1 MKMQWCSDWIHCLLN
16 KLEPTLLKH
25 NASIWILLKIQ
36 ASFMLCVRYI
46 FFFMCEYKYYS
57 HDVDWMYPCD
67 IETFDVFLCCC
78 STNERLGV
86 SGFQVLVRWERRW
99 VTGLMNSDGRQ
110 LLINQETVCQPA
122 DWKSSPSPMFT
133 HIFAHKHI
141 PIWKYTHICAI
152 LWRFGEQHE
161 HTHRHPHS
169 SYPLHL
175 DPLCLLSSG
184 GQSCLSPW
192 QHEHRVLLPV
202 RTYHSHWGKTLAEYG
217 KIF

>member
-1 MKMQWCSDWIHCLLN
+1 M
-16 KLEPTLLKH
+16 H
-25 NASIWILLKIQ
+25 NASIWILMKIQ

-46 FFFMCEYKYYS
+46 FFFMCKYKYYS

-122 DWKSSPSPMFT
+122 DWKSSPSSMFT
-133 HIFAHKHI
+133 HTFAHKHTNMKI
-141 PIWKYTHICAI
+141 HTHMCNPMGIWWTTWAP
-152 LWRFGEQHE
+152 
-161 HTHRHPHS
+161 HRHPHS

-184 GQSCLSPW
+184 GQSCLSLW

-202 RTYHSHWGKTLAEYG
+202 CTYHFHWGKTLAEYG
-217 KIF
+217 KTF